1 MNAIPL
7 LIIVIVLLL
16 VYIIFFE
23 HDKKAPRNKPNTTS
37 ENLSKAEKQ
46 ISVIGKTKT
55 SFPLQGTERKPKEA
69 NENRVVKTATFAPES
84 PSVDDENEFHP
95 MSPENE
101 IDESLIENEELNI
114 LFGEDI
120 QVSDESLTTKEI
132 RQMQRAVER
141 KTVSEQEKTS
151 LQKTAQKLRGSD
163 FLEKLKMHEAMQQE
177 LSTQLMQILAGN
189 ETSEVKSEVET
200 SSENWMQFL

>member
-1 MNAIPL
+1 MNAILPL
-7 LIIVIVLLL
+7 LIIIVLLL
-16 VYIIFFE
+16 VYIILFE
-23 HDKKAPRNKPNTTS
+23 HDKETPENNRNTVFRKTIRNEEQT
-37 ENLSKAEKQ
+37 
-46 ISVIGKTKT
+46 SVIGKAKT
-55 SFPLQGTERKPKEA
+55 SFPSQEAERKPKEA
-69 NENRVVKTATFAPES
+69 NKNRTEKPTTFAPES
-84 PSVDDENEFHP
+84 PSVDDENEFYP

-132 RQMQRAVER
+132 RQIQRAVER
-141 KTVSEQEKTS
+141 KTVLEQEKTS
-151 LQKTAQKLRGSD
+151 LQKTAEKLRGSD
-163 FLEKLKMHEAMQQE
+163 FLEKLKMHKVLQQE

-200 SSENWMQFL
+200 PPENWMRFL